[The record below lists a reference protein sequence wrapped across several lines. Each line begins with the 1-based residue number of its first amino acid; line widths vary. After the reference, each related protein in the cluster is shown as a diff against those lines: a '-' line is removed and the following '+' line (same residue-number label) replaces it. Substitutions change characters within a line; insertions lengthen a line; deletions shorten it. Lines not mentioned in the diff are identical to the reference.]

1 MASMAAAIA
10 ASRTAVMNGNRPLDE
25 RERKRFSYFSSLS
38 PMARKIMAE
47 KERIRERYGP
57 EWERLPP
64 RQQDEIIDRC
74 LVEPHVQAR
83 YAAHRGAARPPPPPA
98 SYPSLRLNTGQKL
111 VRFGDEDITWQDEH
125 SAPFSWETKQTPWK
139 WFSEMNLAA
148 DLLCL
153 LLCLTVVACDR
164 VYVHPFSL
172 FSFNKSTCEDME
184 NLAQEG
190 RKTFV
195 PASIESQTTPAYEDD
210 LKDKVKLDTPN
221 LSGRGRQKLSY
232 LKDFVY
238 VLGVRF
244 YSELRE
250 ARQGQNVLLSP
261 TSLYGSLVS
270 FYLGASN
277 QTAAD
282 LQGLLG
288 FVPPSG
294 DPDCTS
300 RVDGHK
306 VLAGL
311 RTIESLIKNRDEELL
326 FSKTLCLFSAP
337 GIPLSEQFVH
347 DLFPSADAF
356 YTRAVDFT
364 NPSEATKQI
373 NTFVEAKSE
382 GRSKCLLTDLD
393 PSTDLLFAVDVRL
406 AVKAKKASRLKEP
419 QEFWVDSNTAISVPM
434 LSVTE
439 TFKYKTHASETFS
452 VIEVPVSKNALL
464 VLLQPINGNDLDK
477 VESKLP
483 LQSVAWLQDLSPRE
497 IKLTLPELKIEDSSD
512 LQELLADMKLPA
524 LLGKGADLSKI
535 SDTNLTVGKVINKAF
550 FKLTSNET
558 DPPEDPTT
566 QKEDSGP
573 LEVTLNKPFLLAVF
587 EEKSRAMLFLGR
599 ITNPLQSV

>member
-1 MASMAAAIA
+1 MLLPVLNLQDIAVGNVVKSMLG
-10 ASRTAVMNGNRPLDE
+10 T
-25 RERKRFSYFSSLS
+25 
-38 PMARKIMAE
+38 
-47 KERIRERYGP
+47 
-57 EWERLPP
+57 
-64 RQQDEIIDRC
+64 
-74 LVEPHVQAR
+74 
-83 YAAHRGAARPPPPPA
+83 
-98 SYPSLRLNTGQKL
+98 
-111 VRFGDEDITWQDEH
+111 
-125 SAPFSWETKQTPWK
+125 SAPAAMKLLAISPRPFQGAGSPAGTIHCNSCPCNSNAVWAPHHMNTRNSIYNRLIGLPSSPLFLSADTVEVV
-139 WFSEMNLAA
+139 SDMNLAA

-250 ARQGQNVLLSP
+250 AHRGQNVLLSP

-306 VLAGL
+306 VLASL

-326 FSKTLCLFSAP
+326 FSKTLCLFTAP

-406 AVKAKKASRLKEP
+406 AGEQALVLEAG
-419 QEFWVDSNTAISVPM
+419 WVD
-434 LSVTE
+434 
-439 TFKYKTHASETFS
+439 
-452 VIEVPVSKNALL
+452 
-464 VLLQPINGNDLDK
+464 
-477 VESKLP
+477 
-483 LQSVAWLQDLSPRE
+483 R
-497 IKLTLPELKIEDSSD
+497 
-512 LQELLADMKLPA
+512 
-524 LLGKGADLSKI
+524 
-535 SDTNLTVGKVINKAF
+535 
-550 FKLTSNET
+550 
-558 DPPEDPTT
+558 
-566 QKEDSGP
+566 
-573 LEVTLNKPFLLAVF
+573 
-587 EEKSRAMLFLGR
+587 
-599 ITNPLQSV
+599 